1 MSGYWNGLRVMD
13 PNDMEKFFSDDDG
26 MGSMDVTGSEYLSE
40 ESEAQVD
47 VVRGILDKLPPRE
60 ADFVELY
67 FFRRVRQTTIAEMFN
82 VSQPT
87 ICYRLQRAAARI
99 KYLLSLPEVT
109 PGEIERAMR
118 SVLSDE
124 MDIKIMVGMAD
135 TTCQS
140 EVAKSLG
147 VSQGLVRHRF
157 FRTLNRLRAL
167 EGMDKYVKVFT
178 IVSENLNIMR
188 EVYRAEWDEPI
199 IHFVM

>member
-1 MSGYWNGLRVMD
+1 MN
-13 PNDMEKFFSDDDG
+13 PNDMERFFSEEDTLG
-26 MGSMDVTGSEYLSE
+26 NMAVSGSEFLSD
-40 ESEAQVD
+40 ESEAQVES
-47 VVRGILDKLPPRE
+47 VRKVLDRLPPRE

-67 FFRRVRQTTIAEMFN
+67 FFKKVRQTTIAALFN

-99 KYLLSLPEVT
+99 KYLLSLPELA
-109 PGEIERAMR
+109 PGELEKAMR
-118 SVLSDE
+118 GVLSDD
-124 MDIKIMVGMAD
+124 MDIRIMVGMAE

-157 FRTLNRLRAL
+157 FRTLNRIKAL
-167 EGMDKYVKVFT
+167 EGMDKYVRLFQTVAD
-178 IVSENLNIMR
+178 NLNIMR
-188 EVYRAEWDEPI
+188 EVYRAEWDESV

>member
-1 MSGYWNGLRVMD
+1 MSNYWNGLRVMN
-13 PNDMEKFFSDDDG
+13 PYDMERFFSDEDTLG
-26 MGSMDVTGSEYLSE
+26 NMGITGSDILSDE
-40 ESEAQVD
+40 GEAQVEL
-47 VVRGILDKLPPRE
+47 VRKVLDRLPPRE
-60 ADFVELY
+60 ADFVDLY
-67 FFRRVRQTTIAEMFN
+67 YFKKIRQTTIATMFN

-99 KYLLSLPEVT
+99 KYLLSLPELV
-109 PGEIERAMR
+109 PGELEQAMR

-124 MDIKIMVGMAD
+124 MDIRIMVGMSE

-157 FRTLNRLRAL
+157 FRTLNRLKAL
-167 EGMDKYVKVFT
+167 EGMDKYVLLFQAVA
-178 IVSENLNIMR
+178 ENLNIMR
-188 EVYRAEWDEPI
+188 EVYRAEWDEPV

>member
-1 MSGYWNGLRVMD
+1 MSNYWNGLRVMN
-13 PNDMEKFFSDDDG
+13 PNDMERFFSEEDTLG
-26 MGSMDVTGSEYLSE
+26 NMAVSGSEFLSD
-40 ESEAQVD
+40 ESEAQVES
-47 VVRGILDKLPPRE
+47 VRKVLDRLPPRE

-67 FFRRVRQTTIAEMFN
+67 FFKKVRQTTIAALFN

-99 KYLLSLPEVT
+99 KYLLSLPELA
-109 PGEIERAMR
+109 PGELEKAMR
-118 SVLSDE
+118 GVLSDD
-124 MDIKIMVGMAD
+124 MDIRIMVGMAE

-157 FRTLNRLRAL
+157 FRTLNRIKAL
-167 EGMDKYVKVFT
+167 EGMDKYVRLFQTVAD
-178 IVSENLNIMR
+178 NLNIMR
-188 EVYRAEWDEPI
+188 EVYRAEWDESV

>member
-1 MSGYWNGLRVMD
+1 MSNYWNGLRVMN
-13 PNDMEKFFSDDDG
+13 PNDMERFFSDEDTLG
-26 MGSMDVTGSEYLSE
+26 NMDITGSEFLSD
-40 ESEAQVD
+40 ESEAQVE
-47 VVRGILDKLPPRE
+47 VVRKVLDRLPPRE
-60 ADFVELY
+60 ADFVDLY
-67 FFRRVRQTTIAEMFN
+67 FFKKVRQTTIAALFN

-99 KYLLSLPEVT
+99 KYLLSLPELA
-109 PGEIERAMR
+109 PGELERAMR

-124 MDIKIMVGMAD
+124 MDIKIMVGMAE

-157 FRTLNRLRAL
+157 FRTLNRLKAL
-167 EGMDKYVKVFT
+167 EGMGKYVNLFQTVAD
-178 IVSENLNIMR
+178 NLNIMR

>member
-13 PNDMEKFFSDDDG
+13 PNDMERFFSEEQSLG
-26 MGSMDVTGSEYLSE
+26 NMDFTGSEFLSD
-40 ESEAQVD
+40 ESEAQVE
-47 VVRGILDKLPPRE
+47 VVRKVLDRLPPRE

-67 FFRRVRQTTIAEMFN
+67 FFKRIRQTTIAALFN

-99 KYLLSLPEVT
+99 KYLLSLPELE
-109 PGEIERAMR
+109 PGELERAMR
-118 SVLSDE
+118 GVLSDE
-124 MDIKIMVGMAD
+124 MDIRIMVGMAE

-140 EVAKSLG
+140 EVAKGLG

-157 FRTLNRLRAL
+157 FRTLNRLKSL
-167 EGMDKYVKVFT
+167 DGMEKYVTLFQ

-188 EVYRAEWDEPI
+188 EVYRAEWDEPV